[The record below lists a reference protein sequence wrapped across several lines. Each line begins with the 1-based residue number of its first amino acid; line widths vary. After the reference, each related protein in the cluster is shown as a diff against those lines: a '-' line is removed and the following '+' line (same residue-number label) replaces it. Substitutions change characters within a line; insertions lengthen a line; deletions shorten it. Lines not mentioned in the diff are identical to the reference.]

1 MTAASRTPLPAA
13 VRGRSPH
20 RLRLGLAL
28 FTASLAGAVFAHQ
41 PATASSTA
49 SVMPHAAAG
58 TGGACAGYG
67 TAVPR
72 ASDEFDGPAIDSRKW
87 AVYPDLPRSAQQQT
101 RSRELWYDGANV
113 RVASGRLR
121 LRLAHIGERWTAG
134 GVESTSNLPADDMCV
149 VVRARGGMSTF
160 DDNVLSA
167 LWLQT
172 RPRSTVDG
180 DPNPET
186 DIHEFIYPDR
196 MHSALHTWTYDRD
209 RDLFVHRG
217 GADEQPPWTR
227 ESTPGPNLVDRF
239 HTYAM
244 RRQNEQLTFFIDG
257 AQQYSMPLP
266 TQYTEEFK
274 WGRHLILSLQGN
286 PDGPPSADLHL
297 PAFFDVEFVRVYTP

>member
-1 MTAASRTPLPAA
+1 MTTAPTTPLPAG
-13 VRGRSPH
+13 VRGSSPH
-20 RLRLGLAL
+20 RLRLGPAL
-28 FTASLAGAVFAHQ
+28 FAISLAVTVCAHQ

-49 SVMPHAAAG
+49 SAVPHSAVG
-58 TGGACAGYG
+58 TGGVCAGFG
-67 TAVPR
+67 TAVR
-72 ASDEFDGPAIDSRKW
+72 RVSDEFDGSAIDSRKW
-87 AVYPDLPRSAQQQT
+87 AVYPDLPTSAQQQT
-101 RSRELWYDGANV
+101 RSRELWYDGSNAS
-113 RVASGRLR
+113 VAGGRLR
-121 LRLAHIGERWTAG
+121 LRLAHTGARWTAG
-134 GVESTSNLPADDMCV
+134 GVESKSNIPADDMCV
-149 VVRARGGMSTF
+149 VVRARGGVSTF

-172 RPRSTVDG
+172 RPRSTVDR

-209 RDLFVHRG
+209 RDVFVHRG

-227 ESTPGPNLVDRF
+227 ESTPGTNLVDQF

-244 RRQNEQLTFFIDG
+244 RRHDDQLTFFIDG

-266 TQYTEEFK
+266 TQYTEAFS

-286 PDGPPSADLHL
+286 PDGPPSADLPL
-297 PAFFDVEFVRVYTP
+297 PAYFEVEFVRAYTP

>member
-1 MTAASRTPLPAA
+1 MTTAPTTPLPAA
-13 VRGRSPH
+13 GRERSPH

-28 FTASLAGAVFAHQ
+28 VTASLAGTVFANQ
-41 PATASSTA
+41 PATASSEA
-49 SVMPHAAAG
+49 STLSHVAADAE
-58 TGGACAGYG
+58 AVCAGYG

-72 ASDEFDGPAIDSRKW
+72 VSDEFDGSAIDSRKW
-87 AVYPDLPRSAQQQT
+87 AVYPDLPHSAQQQT
-101 RSRELWYDGANV
+101 RSRELWYDGTNAS
-113 RVASGRLR
+113 VAGGRLR
-121 LRLAHIGERWTAG
+121 LRLAHPGERWSAG
-134 GVESTSNLPADDMCV
+134 GVESKSNIPADEVCV
-149 VVRARGGMSTF
+149 VVRARGGVSTF

-167 LWLQT
+167 VWLQT

-186 DIHEFIYPDR
+186 DIHEFIHPDR

-209 RDLFVHRG
+209 RDVFVHRG

-227 ESTPGPNLVDRF
+227 ESMPGINLVDRF

-244 RRQNEQLTFFIDG
+244 RRHDDQLTFFVDG

-266 TQYTEEFK
+266 TEYTEEFN

-286 PDGPPSADLHL
+286 PDGPPSADLNL
-297 PAFFDVEFVRVYTP
+297 PAYFDVEFVRVYTP